1 MFSFSKYTAP
11 FLSLTKP
18 KIHLAIVDLPDPD
31 SPTIPRTSPLK
42 TLKEI
47 LLIILFNP
55 YEKCNSSTLKIGGWP
70 YIFE

>member
-47 LLIILFNP
+47 LRKTN
-55 YEKCNSSTLKIGGWP
+55 
-70 YIFE
+70 IFS